1 MDIKDTLNRM
11 LVKDFHEILELEK
24 EALITEE
31 FSDISYNDMHII
43 EAIGLDQDSKMGE
56 VARRLHITVGALTTS
71 MNALV
76 HKGYVARSRSKSDR
90 RVVNVY
96 LLEKG
101 IAAYRHH
108 EDFHRRMTEDV
119 LSILDEEQVKVL
131 VSSLE
136 RLMEF
141 FESYR
146 KDKPEDRQA
155 AD

>member
-146 KDKPEDRQA
+146 KDKPEERQA

>member
-1 MDIKDTLNRM
+1 MDIKDTLNKM

-76 HKGYVARSRSKSDR
+76 HKGYVARSRSKTDR

-101 IAAYRHH
+101 IAAYQYHA
-108 EDFHRRMTEDV
+108 DFHRKMTEDIMSV
-119 LSILDEEQVKVL
+119 LDPEELKILM
-131 VSSLE
+131 SSLD
-136 RLMEF
+136 RVMTFL
-141 FESYR
+141 ESYR
-146 KDKPEDRQA
+146 KNETAGR
-155 AD
+155 